1 MKLTL
6 GQAKKLME
14 YSVGNLHLDGS
25 KVTALPDNLEV
36 PGILDLSN
44 SEIVVLP
51 KRLRVGGDLDL
62 TGTAITTL
70 PEDLYVGGKI
80 YPEHLRRAAE

>member
-6 GQAKKLME
+6 RQAKKMME
-14 YSVGNLHLDGS
+14 CSVGNLHLDGS

-44 SEIVVLP
+44 SEITALP
-51 KRLRVGGDLDL
+51 KRMRVGGDLDL
-62 TGTAITTL
+62 TGTAITAL
-70 PEDLYVGGKI
+70 PEDLQVCGRI
-80 YPEHLRRAAE
+80 YPEYLQRLA

>member
-6 GQAKKLME
+6 GQAKKMME

-25 KVTALPDNLEV
+25 KVTALPDGLEV

-44 SEIVVLP
+44 SEIMALP
-51 KRLRVGGDLDL
+51 KRMRVGGDLDL
-62 TGTAITTL
+62 TGTAITAL
-70 PEDLYVGGKI
+70 PEDLQVGGKI
-80 YPEHLRRAAE
+80 YPEYLQRLA